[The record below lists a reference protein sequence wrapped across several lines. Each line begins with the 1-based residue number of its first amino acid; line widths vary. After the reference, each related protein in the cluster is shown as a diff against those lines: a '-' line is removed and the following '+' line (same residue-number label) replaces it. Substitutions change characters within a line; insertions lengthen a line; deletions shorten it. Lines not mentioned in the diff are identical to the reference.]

1 MIQRDFILRE
11 IQQLVQWLGILIGLR
26 QRGEHNLALQ
36 KISQAFDKLPVD
48 ETGGLPTEKLNA
60 LLDEGVY
67 DLETLEFTANL
78 YVEKGL
84 NLLELEQE
92 NKAYANFE
100 QAKIMYQLL
109 KIRKVALNWT
119 SYDNMSY
126 LNKLL
131 S

>member
-36 KISQAFDKLPVD
+36 KISQAFDKLPV
-48 ETGGLPTEKLNA
+48 EEAGGLPTEKLNA

-84 NLLELEQE
+84 NLLELEE
-92 NKAYANFE
+92 EAEAYKNFE

-119 SYDNMSY
+119 SYDNMNY